1 MKNSILNTDQ
11 LIKRCKQNDYQAQMF
26 VYNSYKN
33 MMYGVAYRILNN
45 RENAEDLI
53 QDAFIVGFQKIHQIQ
68 DEANLGGWLKRI
80 VTNKSLD
87 KLRMDKR
94 IQMVDQEL
102 AIENTTEEEA
112 QIDPRIPVEVVKK
125 AINELKEKY
134 RIVLTLYLIEDYNH
148 REIGEMLQIK
158 ESTVRNQY
166 KRGKQQLLELIKT
179 SRL

>member
-1 MKNSILNTDQ
+1 
-11 LIKRCKQNDYQAQMF
+11 
-26 VYNSYKN
+26 